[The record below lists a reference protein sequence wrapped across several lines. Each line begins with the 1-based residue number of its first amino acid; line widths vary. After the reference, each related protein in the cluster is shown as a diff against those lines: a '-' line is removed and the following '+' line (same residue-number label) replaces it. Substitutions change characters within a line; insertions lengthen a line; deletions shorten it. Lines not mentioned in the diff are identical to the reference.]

1 MEYKKNT
8 FTTAD
13 KIILG
18 VVLFL
23 FIGGGALLLWS
34 LFSPARVDV
43 KDVVNEL
50 ETAKGQLETLAD
62 TRETVRKEVKSR
74 AENIKKDIGSLPDR
88 ALVDRLNTLIGE

>member
-1 MEYKKNT
+1 MTRE
-8 FTTAD
+8 D

-34 LFSPARVDV
+34 LFSPAGVDV
-43 KDVVNEL
+43 KAVVNEL
-50 ETAKGQLETLAD
+50 ENVKGQLEALTD
-62 TRETVRKEVKSR
+62 TRETVRKEVATR

-88 ALVDRLNTLIGE
+88 ALVDRLNTLLGE

>member
-1 MEYKKNT
+1 MT
-8 FTTAD
+8 RSD
-13 KIILG
+13 KIILS

-23 FIGGGALLLWS
+23 LIGGGALLLWT
-34 LFSPARVDV
+34 LFSPAGVDV

-50 ETAKGQLETLAD
+50 ESVRGQLEALTD

-88 ALVDRLNTLIGE
+88 ALVDRLNTLLGE

>member
-1 MEYKKNT
+1 MEHKKNT

-13 KIILG
+13 KISLG
-18 VVLFL
+18 IVLFL

-34 LFSPARVDV
+34 LFSPAGVDV
-43 KDVVNEL
+43 KTVVNEL
-50 ETAKGQLETLAD
+50 ESAKGQLETLSN
-62 TRETVRKEVKSR
+62 TSETVRKEVATR

>member
-1 MEYKKNT
+1 MT
-8 FTTAD
+8 RSD

-23 FIGGGALLLWS
+23 FIGGGALLLWA
-34 LFSPARVDV
+34 LFSPAGVDV
-43 KDVVNEL
+43 KTVVNEL
-50 ETAKGQLETLAD
+50 ETARGQLEALPD
-62 TRETVRKEVKSR
+62 TRETVRKEVATS

>member
-1 MEYKKNT
+1 MT
-8 FTTAD
+8 RSD

-23 FIGGGALLLWS
+23 FIGGGALLLWT
-34 LFSPARVDV
+34 LFSPAGVDV

-50 ETAKGQLETLAD
+50 ETARGQLGTLTN
-62 TRETVRKEVKSR
+62 TRETVRKEVATR

>member
-13 KIILG
+13 KIILS

-23 FIGGGALLLWS
+23 FIGGGALLLWA
-34 LFSPARVDV
+34 LFSPAGVDV
-43 KDVVNEL
+43 KTVVNEL
-50 ETAKGQLETLAD
+50 ENVKGQLGTLTN

-88 ALVDRLNTLIGE
+88 ALVDRLNTLLGE

>member
-1 MEYKKNT
+1 MTRE
-8 FTTAD
+8 D

-23 FIGGGALLLWS
+23 FIGGGALLLWA
-34 LFSPARVDV
+34 LFSLAGVDV

-50 ETAKGQLETLAD
+50 ETARGQLEALTD

-88 ALVDRLNTLIGE
+88 AIVDRLNTLIRE

>member
-1 MEYKKNT
+1 MNRT
-8 FTTAD
+8 D
-13 KIILG
+13 KIALG

-23 FIGGGALLLWS
+23 FIGGGALLLWA
-34 LFSPARVDV
+34 LFSPAGVDV

-50 ETAKGQLETLAD
+50 ETARGQLEALTD
-62 TRETVRKEVKSR
+62 TSETVRKEVATR

>member
-1 MEYKKNT
+1 MT
-8 FTTAD
+8 RSD

-23 FIGGGALLLWS
+23 FIVGGALLFWALRAPS
-34 LFSPARVDV
+34 GVDV
-43 KDVVNEL
+43 KTVVNEL
-50 ETAKGQLETLAD
+50 ESVRGQLEALTD